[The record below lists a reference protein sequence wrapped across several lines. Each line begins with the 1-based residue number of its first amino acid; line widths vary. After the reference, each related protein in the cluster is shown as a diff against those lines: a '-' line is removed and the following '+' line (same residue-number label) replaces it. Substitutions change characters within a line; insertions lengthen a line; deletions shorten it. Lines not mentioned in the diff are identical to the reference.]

1 MATYSIGDLDR
12 RDILKMSA
20 VLAGSAAM
28 LSTRLGA
35 AETELQ
41 RTPGQVLG
49 PFYPLGELPQSS
61 DLTMAPGRQ
70 GRAQG
75 QVLNVMGR
83 VLNLSGEPVGDAK
96 IEVWQANANGR
107 YTHPS
112 DTNPAPLDPNFE
124 GAAVLTTDSEGR
136 YRFKTIKP
144 GAYPAGPN
152 RFRPAHIHF
161 QVTGRQDRLVTQMY
175 FENDPYNNTDPP
187 LNSVAAKEL
196 LITKLLAPSPEFE
209 PGSKMAVFDIVL
221 FKGTDHGAIARG
233 AAPRECPN

>member
-1 MATYSIGDLDR
+1 MAIYSIGDLDR
-12 RDILKMSA
+12 RDVLKMAA
-20 VLAGSAAM
+20 VLAGSGVVF
-28 LSTRLGA
+28 STRLGA
-35 AETELQ
+35 AETALQ
-41 RTPGQVLG
+41 RTPGQILG

-61 DLTMAPGRQ
+61 DLTKAPGRS
-70 GRAQG
+70 GRAEG

-83 VLNLSGEPVGDAK
+83 VRNLSGEPVRDAK
-96 IEVWQANANGR
+96 IEVWQANSYGR

-152 RFRPAHIHF
+152 LTRPAHIHF

-175 FENDPYNNTDPP
+175 FEDDPYNKTDPF
-187 LNSVAAKEL
+187 LNSAAAKDL

-209 PGSKMAVFDIVL
+209 LDSKMAIFDIVVY
-221 FKGTDHGAIARG
+221 KG
-233 AAPRECPN
+233 

>member
-1 MATYSIGDLDR
+1 MATCSIGDLGR
-12 RDILKMSA
+12 REILKMSA
-20 VLAGSAAM
+20 VLAGSRVV
-28 LSTRLGA
+28 LSTKLAA
-35 AETELQ
+35 AEAALQ

-49 PFYPLGELPQSS
+49 PFYPLGELSQSA
-61 DLTMAPGRQ
+61 DLTRLPGRS
-70 GRAQG
+70 GRAEG

-83 VLNLSGEPVGDAK
+83 VLNLSGAPVPNARVE
-96 IEVWQANANGR
+96 IWQANAYGR
-107 YTHPS
+107 YSHPS

-124 GAAVLTTDSEGR
+124 GAALLTTDSEGR

-144 GAYPAGPN
+144 AAYPAGPN

-161 QVTGRQDRLVTQMY
+161 QVSGRQDRLVTQMY

-209 PGSKMAVFDIVL
+209 PDSKMAIFDIVVYT
-221 FKGTDHGAIARG
+221 G
-233 AAPRECPN
+233 